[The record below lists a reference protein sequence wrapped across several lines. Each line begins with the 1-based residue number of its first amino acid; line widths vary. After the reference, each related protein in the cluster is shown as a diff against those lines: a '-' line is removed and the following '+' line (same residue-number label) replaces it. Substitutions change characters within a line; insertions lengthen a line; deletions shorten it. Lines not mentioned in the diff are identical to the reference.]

1 MASVTLKS
9 IADAIG
15 VSRTTVSN
23 AYNRPDQLTAELRDR
38 VLEAANRLGYSGP
51 NVAAR
56 NLRIGRRNA
65 LGLVFTE
72 DLRYVF
78 HDPDTSA
85 FLSGVAETTARVGTG
100 VMLLPVPPGTSPS
113 DSAVPHAA
121 VDGYILYS
129 IAADHPVLELLDR
142 HRGPVVVVD
151 EPDRPD
157 IAGFIGIDDHTGAGL
172 AAEHLLG
179 LGHQNI
185 GVVTG
190 RLGVEARPGPVDADR
205 RAGATVRVARN
216 RLEGNLAAIERAG
229 LNPLEVPIWETSGN
243 DPDSGRVAANGLLN
257 NNPAITGLLCFSDR
271 IAIGACQS
279 ARRLGLKVPDDL
291 SVIGFD
297 DIPRAATWDPPLTT
311 VRQPLVEKGRLAA
324 RMLLD
329 AVDGRPPVREILPI
343 SLVARASTARPSLH
357 DRSD

>member
-15 VSRTTVSN
+15 VSKTTVSN

-38 VLEAANRLGYSGP
+38 VLEAAARLGYSGP
-51 NVAAR
+51 NVVAR
-56 NLRIGRRNA
+56 NLRTGRRNA

-72 DLRYVF
+72 DLKYVF

-85 FLSGVAETTARVGTG
+85 FLSGVAETTASVGTG

-129 IAADHPVLELLDR
+129 IAADHPVLDLLQHR
-142 HRGPVVVVD
+142 RGPLVVVD
-151 EPDRPD
+151 EPDRAD
-157 IAGFIGIDDHTGAGL
+157 IAGFIGIDDLTGAEL
-172 AAEHLLG
+172 AANHLLG
-179 LGHQNI
+179 LGHRRI

-190 RLGVEARPGPVDADR
+190 RLGVEARPGPVDAER

-216 RLEGNLAAIERAG
+216 RLEGNLGAIESAG
-229 LNPLEVPIWETSGN
+229 LNPDEIPVWESAGN
-243 DPDSGRVAANGLLN
+243 DPDTGREAAMGLLSA
-257 NNPAITGLLCFSDR
+257 NPEITGLLCFSDR
-271 IAIGACQS
+271 IAIGACQA
-279 ARRLGLKVPDDL
+279 ARRIGLKVPRDL
-291 SVIGFD
+291 SVVGFD

-311 VRQPLVEKGRLAA
+311 VSQPLVEKGRLAA

-329 AVDGRPPVREILPI
+329 AVDGKRPAREILPI
-343 SLVARASTARPSLH
+343 SLVTRSSTAEPSAA
-357 DRSD
+357 RSSD